1 LAVVKTV
8 RKKKLYIELISPD
21 VVNTTTAVVVR
32 PSKMFVVKVGSNII
46 HIRVIKEI
54 DEFIFGRRTVNV
66 VLCIKI
72 TKNNRMKIKLRGLL
86 DPVNYCVLGLV
97 ADSSISR

>member
-1 LAVVKTV
+1 MAVVKTV

-32 PSKMFVVKVGSNII
+32 PSKMFVVKVSSNII
-46 HIRVIKEI
+46 HIGVIKKI
-54 DEFIFGRRTVNV
+54 DKFIFERKTVNV

-72 TKNNRMKIKLRGLL
+72 TKDNRMKIKLRGLL

-97 ADSSISR
+97 ANSGISG